1 MATDIGVDLMD
12 VDLVEQKVLHELMTI
27 RHTTCIEQ
35 MDYESSFSQSL
46 LSSSNQ
52 AVVMQTNSLI
62 LVIDTNVLLSNLSF
76 LMELRTILFPN
87 ISKILFLIPWVV
99 LQELDYIKSSN
110 PSLNKNAREAI
121 NFLHQEFRD
130 SSKNVLGQTM
140 DEDLA
145 FVNRLQSVRFN
156 NDDRILHC
164 CLEQIRKWNGV
175 NVLVVMFTNDKNLVT
190 KCEVNSASVVS
201 RKNIL
206 QFLRRLT
213 PPQNCTPLPPPA
225 VTPTP
230 TPTPSS
236 VHLNNTSLSIPLSPY
251 NNSVPNTH
259 ITAVSAPGNTT
270 YTEALD
276 YAISTVR
283 PLLIALIEEKMK
295 AVFGNLWIQVCFVK
309 PPWSMLDVLS
319 LLDKHWIAVFTDFS
333 ARCVSDSVSGLKVCL
348 LDAEKYGCSLNHLSY
363 SLEHIQIVLYTF
375 SRHIPRCEEMLSIFA
390 GLQREIPNF
399 MSSPNQGLTS
409 PLETRV
415 VTSMQIA
422 PSYSDQ
428 QAPTSPDTSYTAPP
442 SSPVNSTSAL
452 DWALATILDY
462 IKRLFSSPQQGCMPP
477 PAPLPPPSKEFIILL
492 EKFLLNMDYI
502 TSEIPNVSRQNLEG
516 FTNSLNALLSH
527 SVRSSI
533 SLHVN
538 TIGSLLSSAETANN
552 IKTEFPKF
560 LNIYYS
566 IVQTN

>member
-1 MATDIGVDLMD
+1 MD
-12 VDLVEQKVLHELMTI
+12 VDLVEQKVLHELMTL

-110 PSLNKNAREAI
+110 PSLNKSAREAI
-121 NFLHQEFRD
+121 SFLHQEFRD
-130 SSKNVLGQTM
+130 SSKNVIGQTM

-145 FVNRLQSVRFN
+145 FVQKLPSVRFN

-164 CLEQIRKWNGV
+164 CLEQTKKWNGV

-190 KCEVNSASVVS
+190 KCDVNSASVVS

-206 QFLRRLT
+206 HFLRGLT
-213 PPQNCTPLPPPA
+213 PPQNCVPLSPPPA
-225 VTPTP
+225 A
-230 TPTPSS
+230 PTPSS
-236 VHLNNTSLSIPLSPY
+236 AHQNNATQYS
-251 NNSVPNTH
+251 SVPDTRSDP
-259 ITAVSAPGNTT
+259 VSAAGNTT

-276 YAISTVR
+276 FTISTAR
-283 PLLIALIEEKMK
+283 PLLIVLIEDKMK
-295 AVFGNLWIQVCFVK
+295 IIFGDLWIQICFVK

-319 LLDKHWIAVFTDFS
+319 LLEKHWIAVFTDFS
-333 ARCVSDSVSGLKVCL
+333 VRNVFESIAGLRVCL
-348 LDAEKYGCSLNHLSY
+348 LDAEKHGCGQDHLSY
-363 SLEHIQIVLYTF
+363 FLEHIQIVLYTF
-375 SRHIPRCEEMLSIFA
+375 SLHIPRCDQMLSIFA

-399 MSSPNQGLTS
+399 MSSPPNQGLMS
-409 PLETRV
+409 PVETRT
-415 VTSMQIA
+415 VTSMQL
-422 PSYSDQ
+422 
-428 QAPTSPDTSYTAPP
+428 APP
-442 SSPVNSTSAL
+442 YSGHQTPACPGTTLPSPVVNNSSSAL

-462 IKRLFSSPQQGCMPP
+462 IQRLFSPQQGCMPP
-477 PAPLPPPSKEFIILL
+477 SVPLPPPSKDFIILL

-502 TSEIPNVSRQNLEG
+502 ASEIPNVSRQNLEG

-527 SVRSSI
+527 SVKSNI

-538 TIGSLLSSAETANN
+538 TIGSLLSSTESANN

-566 IVQTN
+566 IVQ